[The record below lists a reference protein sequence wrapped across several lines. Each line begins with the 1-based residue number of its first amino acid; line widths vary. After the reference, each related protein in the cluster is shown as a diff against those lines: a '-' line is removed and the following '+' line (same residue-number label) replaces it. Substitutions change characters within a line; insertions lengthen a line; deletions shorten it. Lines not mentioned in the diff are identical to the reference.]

1 MPRSLAQT
9 SPRPTPHIPVA
20 RMTVSNLRCGTR
32 TKRRRRSRSSIPV
45 PYAADDA
52 RPVGSDGGSS
62 WAVLARTAAFWCMAS
77 ASSSTNFGGAST
89 GSGSQC
95 VWAQAPDSPGIV
107 WATSWDWAGRD
118 DKTKSYAAAVTG
130 WHGGWRVA
138 GAGLPVQLSSILRA
152 RTSWEFDL
160 TPETLD
166 KANVTYDVWLS
177 DDPDHDQADPTG

>member
-1 MPRSLAQT
+1 MGRTCKNGGFLV
-9 SPRPTPHIPVA
+9 HGECFVFN
-20 RMTVSNLRCGTR
+20 NL
-32 TKRRRRSRSSIPV
+32 
-45 PYAADDA
+45 
-52 RPVGSDGGSS
+52 
-62 WAVLARTAAFWCMAS
+62 W
-77 ASSSTNFGGAST
+77 GAST

-95 VWAQAPDSPGIV
+95 VWAQVPDGPGIV

-177 DDPDHDQADPTG
+177 DDPDHDDQADPTGENMVWLHHTGGIEPTGSRQTGTTIGGTG